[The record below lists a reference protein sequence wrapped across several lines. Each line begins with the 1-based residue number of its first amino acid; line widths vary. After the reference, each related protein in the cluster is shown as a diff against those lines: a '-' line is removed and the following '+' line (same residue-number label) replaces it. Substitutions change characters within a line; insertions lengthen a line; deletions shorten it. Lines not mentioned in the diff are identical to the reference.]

1 MDNKGSVTDL
11 NLSGI
16 DPIKTFL
23 NCVIGIATSDGLTIR
38 GRLIKV
44 DDKVI
49 WLEKIS
55 GDACMI
61 ARDDIKRLWRT
72 REVQATV

>member
-1 MDNKGSVTDL
+1 MTVETQSDIKISNDPLATLLNTVIAVTDR
-11 NLSGI
+11 
-16 DPIKTFL
+16 
-23 NCVIGIATSDGLTIR
+23 DGLTIR
-38 GRLIKV
+38 GRLIKI

-61 ARDDIKRLWRT
+61 ARDDIRRLWRS
-72 REVQATV
+72 REVKAAI